1 MVVAGHGDLVSYAP
15 VEARSRMPPD
25 ATKAGTELSEKNGA
39 KYSIAELEENNQCR
53 IDLSWNYV
61 QASYLELQ

>member
-53 IDLSWNYV
+53 IDLS
-61 QASYLELQ
+61 